1 MFVVVV
7 LALSSWIPQR
17 TKQTTKWF
25 HKAKIQQ
32 IWVSVRL
39 AAGLLQTSIAHR
51 WNTDKDKLKLIH
63 ILVANLS
70 AHRINASIQ
79 NVGQTDSLFF
89 TLGQPFTTNKLCLFD
104 GRLVDMAPSMQDQRL
119 GYRGSNEDQ
128 KQHRPSINIH
138 LWQKKTFASKN
149 DAHLNQR
156 ISCCQKVPHLFC
168 MIHQI
173 STNSKWIAKGR
184 RTRHFVWLFH
194 FPLLPVESETTVLWR
209 SWWDKEYWHT
219 FSRVNQDD
227 TSLATSIH
235 HLWSSS

>member
-1 MFVVVV
+1 M
-7 LALSSWIPQR
+7 LLSK
-17 TKQTTKWF
+17 TFDKQILCF
-25 HKAKIQQ
+25 SL
-32 IWVSVRL
+32 WVSPSRL
-39 AAGLLQTSIAHR
+39 TSYIYSTA
-51 WNTDKDKLKLIH
+51 D
-63 ILVANLS
+63 LS
-70 AHRINASIQ
+70 TWPRQCRI
-79 NVGQTDSLFF
+79 
-89 TLGQPFTTNKLCLFD
+89 K
-104 GRLVDMAPSMQDQRL
+104 RL

-128 KQHRPSINIH
+128 KQRRPSINIH

-184 RTRHFVWLFH
+184 RTRYFVWLFH